1 VTEVPDPFQVRV
13 ARIALT
19 VAAEYGFALG
29 GGHALVAHGLV
40 QRPTEDVDLFTD
52 VDGGVRTAT
61 ELVRVALTQAGLSVE
76 SPDQATD
83 LSDLFYGMDDAFE
96 EFQVH
101 DGERSAA
108 ISLGRLPRQFAPIQ
122 MTIGPVL
129 HLEDLLA
136 SKVCAL
142 GARGE
147 VRDYVDVAAAL
158 GRGYDRP
165 RLIAL
170 AHDNDRGLT
179 AEDFAVAMR
188 RLDAL
193 PDAVFRPYGL
203 DAGAVAE
210 LRGRFADWPREAA

>member
-1 VTEVPDPFQVRV
+1 VTPIPDPFQVRI
-13 ARIALT
+13 ARIALA
-19 VAAEYGFALG
+19 VAEEYGFALG

-40 QRPTEDVDLFTD
+40 HRPTEDVDLFTD

-61 ELVRVALTQAGLSVE
+61 DLVRVALVQAGLTVE
-76 SPDQATD
+76 LPDRATD

-96 EFQVH
+96 EFHVH
-101 DGERSAA
+101 DGERRAA
-108 ISLGRLPRQFAPIQ
+108 ISLGRLPRQHAPIR
-122 MTIGPVL
+122 MTVGPVL

-158 GRGYDRP
+158 RRGYDRP
-165 RLIAL
+165 RLIAM
-170 AHDNDRGLT
+170 ANENDRGLT

-193 PDAVFRPYGL
+193 PDAAFVPYGL
-203 DAGAVAE
+203 DADAVAE
-210 LRGRFADWPREAA
+210 LRGQFADWPREAD